1 MDSDKVRAVLEWGE
15 PKNLKALRGFLGLTG
30 YYRRF
35 VSGYGKLAKPLTDLL
50 KKGQFAWSEQ
60 ANTAMARLKA
70 ALTTAP
76 VLALP
81 DFQQTFHIECDAS
94 EGGVGAVLT
103 QDGRPIAFYSKALS
117 EGSLNKSIYEK
128 ELMALVMA
136 IQHWRPYLVGRRFI
150 VHTNQ
155 QSLKYFLEQRI
166 VTQNQQNWLAKLIG
180 YDFEIVYKKGS
191 TNRAADALSRRGESG
206 AKERELQMISRPFW
220 QDFNDILREV
230 EEDEMLKS

>member
-1 MDSDKVRAVLEWGE
+1 M
-15 PKNLKALRGFLGLTG
+15 
-30 YYRRF
+30 
-35 VSGYGKLAKPLTDLL
+35 
-50 KKGQFAWSEQ
+50 
-60 ANTAMARLKA
+60 
-70 ALTTAP
+70 
-76 VLALP
+76 
-81 DFQQTFHIECDAS
+81 
-94 EGGVGAVLT
+94 LT

-128 ELMALVMA
+128 ELMALAMA

-191 TNRAADALSRRGESG
+191 TNRAVDALSRRGESG
-206 AKERELQMISRPFW
+206 AEERELQMISRSFW
-220 QDFNDILREV
+220 QDYNDILREV